1 MPVLHVAVPVYN
13 ELETLEPCLRR
24 VLAARLPA
32 GWSRDL
38 YLVDDHSRDDA
49 YRAAEALAR
58 RLQEEGHAVSLHRHE
73 VNRGKG
79 AALQTAFDAILE
91 SGADDPDLVIIQD
104 ADLEYDPDDFSKLM
118 EPIIAGRTRAVIGTR
133 WGAHREPGGLIRT
146 IHAWG
151 NGVLTWL
158 SNLMT
163 GYRVSDMEC
172 CYKLLTLG
180 VLRQVR
186 PMLSEVRFGI
196 EPQLVA
202 SLARLREPIVEVP
215 ISYAPRG
222 RGAGKKIGLRDAM
235 RAIVVIARERLRGP
249 LRPPLAA
256 GRRRESRG
264 E

>member
-1 MPVLHVAVPVYN
+1 MPVLHVVVPIYN
-13 ELETLEPCLRR
+13 ERETLERCLAR
-24 VLAARLPA
+24 VLAASLPA

-38 YLVDDHSRDDA
+38 YLVDDHSRNEA
-49 YRAAEALAR
+49 YRTTEALAR
-58 RLQEEGHAVSLHRHE
+58 RLQEEGQAVSLHRHE

-79 AALQTAFDAILE
+79 AAIQTGFDAILQ

-104 ADLEYDPDDFSKLM
+104 ADLEYDPEDFARLM
-118 EPIIAGRTRAVIGTR
+118 EPIIAGRVRVVIGTR
-133 WGAHREPGGLIRT
+133 WGAHRERGGLLRT

-151 NGVLTWL
+151 NAVLTRL

-163 GYRVSDMEC
+163 GYRVTDMEC

-180 VLRQVR
+180 VLRLVR
-186 PMLSEVRFGI
+186 PMLSEERFGI

-202 SLARLREPIVEVP
+202 SLARLGEPIVEVP

-222 RGAGKKIGLRDAM
+222 RGAGKKIGLRDAL
-235 RAIVVIARERLRGP
+235 RAVFVIARERLRGQVVSTV
-249 LRPPLAA
+249 A
-256 GRRRESRG
+256 RRSPESRD

>member
-1 MPVLHVAVPVYN
+1 MPVLHVVVPIYN

-49 YRAAEALAR
+49 YRATDALAR
-58 RLQEEGHAVSLHRHE
+58 RLQEEGHAVSLHRHA

-79 AALQTAFDAILE
+79 AALQTGFDAILHA
-91 SGADDPDLVIIQD
+91 GADEPDLVIIQD
-104 ADLEYDPDDFSKLM
+104 ADLEYDPDDFATLM
-118 EPIIAGRTRAVIGTR
+118 EPIIAGRVRVVIGTR
-133 WGAHREPGGLIRT
+133 WGAHRRRGGPVRV

-151 NGVLTWL
+151 NAVLTWL
-158 SNLMT
+158 SNRMT
-163 GYRVSDMEC
+163 GYRVNDMEC
-172 CYKLLTLG
+172 CYKLLTIS

-186 PMLSEVRFGI
+186 PMLSEERFGI
-196 EPQLVA
+196 EPQIVA
-202 SLARLREPIVEVP
+202 TLARLGEPVIEVP

-222 RGAGKKIGLRDAM
+222 RGAGKKIGLRDAL
-235 RAIVVIARERLRGP
+235 RAMFVIARERLRGSP
-249 LRPPLAA
+249 RRVAA
-256 GRRRESRG
+256 PSRSEWRG